1 MQLKKIGKWLD
12 ERLVI
17 DNIGDYSNNGIQV
30 EAGSEVSKVAFAVD
44 SSLVGFKK
52 AVDAGAELIVVHH
65 GLFWGKLELVRGFY
79 AERLKF
85 LLQNNLSLYAAH
97 LPLDIHPELGNDVCI
112 VEAAGFEVNDW
123 FAPEMGSKIGCAG
136 VHKSGL
142 KLVEVKKNL
151 KEYLGNDP
159 VATILAE
166 DDEMLVRS
174 VGTVTGGGLKYGI
187 QAATYGVDLFITGEM
202 SHAWYHPILEVGLP
216 TLMYGHYSTEK
227 TGIKRLQDDLAK
239 QLNLPTVFID
249 IPTGM

>member
-1 MQLKKIGKWLD
+1 MQLNEVGKWLD

-17 DNIGDYSNNGIQV
+17 DEIGDYSNNGIQV
-30 EAGSEVSKVAFAVD
+30 EASSEINKVAFAVD
-44 SSLVGFKK
+44 SSLAGFKK
-52 AVDAGAELIVVHH
+52 AVAAGADLIVVHH

-85 LLQNNLSLYAAH
+85 LLANKLSLYAAH

-112 VEAAGFEVNDW
+112 VEAAGFKVADW

-136 VHKSGL
+136 INEAGL
-142 KLVEVKKNL
+142 KLGEVKQNL
-151 KEYLGNDP
+151 KDYLGNNP
-159 VATILAE
+159 VANILAE
-166 DDEMLVRS
+166 DDEMLIRS

-187 QAATYGVDLFITGEM
+187 QAAAYGVDLYITGEM
-202 SHAWYHPILEVGLP
+202 SHAWYHPIREVGLP

-227 TGIKRLQDDLAK
+227 TGIKRLQDDLADT
-239 QLNLPTVFID
+239 LSLPTTFID